1 MDELDAQQS
10 AALRDRLMRDI
21 AGLTTADAAA
31 QWALTALA
39 AKNQLTASDAT
50 LIEDTFAHKM
60 STIAAATSSEDALS
74 PAPTAEVV
82 DTAVT
87 GAVEPRKRGRID
99 KSVLKFGELRRYRS
113 KAHLRFVAQHA
124 CLICGRKPSDPHHLR
139 FMQPRGLGLKVSD
152 EFTVPL
158 CRVHHRAVHRIANEQ
173 SWWVAAGIDP
183 ATTAHRLWR
192 QTRGTETPEP
202 ERNPALHRPAAQVLQ
217 ADEPPSPL
225 PAVPLSVPPTID
237 APQLE
242 AAPQPQPTKLTRA
255 TLPT

>member
-1 MDELDAQQS
+1 
-10 AALRDRLMRDI
+10 MREI
-21 AGLTTADAAA
+21 TVLATADAAA

-39 AKNQLTASDAT
+39 AKNQLTACDAT

-60 STIAAATSSEDALS
+60 STIADATSSEDALS
-74 PAPTAEVV
+74 PVPTAEAV

-87 GAVEPRKRGRID
+87 GAVESRRRGRID
-99 KSVLKFGELRRYRS
+99 KSVLKIGELRRYRD

-158 CRVHHRAVHRIANEQ
+158 CPFHHRAVHGIANEQ

-183 ATTAHRLWR
+183 ATTAPRLWC
-192 QTRGTETPEP
+192 QTRGTETP
-202 ERNPALHRPAAQVLQ
+202 
-217 ADEPPSPL
+217 
-225 PAVPLSVPPTID
+225 
-237 APQLE
+237 APQT
-242 AAPQPQPTKLTRA
+242 QPTKLNRA